1 MSKLAEILQA
11 EAGAE
16 IEEITAAADSQ
27 AAKIVSEA
35 KSQAEDRIAEQKKKL
50 EAEARAANQGAQS
63 AADLIVASART
74 QARGEVLDQLWQKV
88 HLALEEIA
96 AQTDY
101 GEILQAL
108 AREARR
114 VAPGAAALVVNP
126 DDQDKVKDWARE
138 QGLELQTDPHLRL
151 GVRIVGQSGASVENT
166 LPERLHRAW
175 GTLGPEVAKILW
187 E

>member
-11 EAGAE
+11 EVGAE
-16 IEEITAAADSQ
+16 IEEITAASDAQ
-27 AAKIVSEA
+27 VAKIVSEA
-35 KSQAEDRIAEQKKKL
+35 RSHAEDRIAEQKKKL
-50 EAEARAANQGAQS
+50 EAEARAAAQGAQS

-88 HLALEEIA
+88 HLALEEMA
-96 AQTDY
+96 AQADY

-108 AREARR
+108 ATEALN
-114 VAPGAAALVVNP
+114 VAGEAKALVVNP

-138 QGLELQTDPHLRL
+138 QGLELQSEPQLHL
-151 GVRIVGQSGASVENT
+151 GVRIVSQRRAAVENT
-166 LPERLHRAW
+166 LPERLRRAW
-175 GTLGPEVAKILW
+175 GTLGPEVTKILW

>member
-11 EAGAE
+11 EVGAE
-16 IEEITAAADSQ
+16 IEEIAAAAEGR

-35 KSQAEDRIAEQKKKL
+35 QSRAEDRIAEQKKKL
-50 EAEARAANQGAQS
+50 EAEARAAAQGAQS

-88 HLALEEIA
+88 HLALEETA
-96 AQTDY
+96 AQADY

-108 AREARR
+108 ATEAMA
-114 VAPGAAALVVNP
+114 VAPGAAALTVNP
-126 DDQDKVKDWARE
+126 DDQEKVKNWARE

-151 GVRIVGQSGASVENT
+151 GVRLVRQSGASVENT
-166 LPERLHRAW
+166 LPERLRRAW
-175 GTLGPEVAKILW
+175 STLGPEVAKILW

>member
-11 EAGAE
+11 EVSAE
-16 IEEITAAADSQ
+16 IEEITAAAATQ
-27 AAKIVSEA
+27 AAKLVGEA
-35 KSQAEDRIAEQKKKL
+35 QSQAEDRIAEQKRKL
-50 EAEARAANQGAQS
+50 EAEARAAAQGAQS

-74 QARGEVLDQLWQKV
+74 QARGEVLDQLWQRV
-88 HLALEEIA
+88 QLALEEMA
-96 AQTDY
+96 ARADY

-108 AREARR
+108 AQEAMS

-126 DDQDKVKDWARE
+126 DDQEKVKNWAIE

-151 GVRIVGQSGASVENT
+151 GVRLVSQNGTSVENT
-166 LPERLHRAW
+166 LPERLRRAW
-175 GTLGPEVAKILW
+175 GTLGPEVTKILW